1 MHCSGCGEKF
11 GYECT
16 GILIKIVG
24 AVPSKKSG
32 RPIPQDEKFPDG
44 TDEKFVCF
52 DCAISKELSE
62 VSGLEESGYDFPPD
76 EEEIDE
82 PNMFG
87 LSSPYKQG

>member
-11 GYECT
+11 GYECA

-24 AVPSKKSG
+24 AVRSEKSG

-44 TDEKFVCF
+44 SDEKFVCF
-52 DCAISKELSE
+52 DCATSNDLSE
-62 VSGLEESGYDFPPD
+62 VSGLEEAGYDFPPD

-82 PNMFG
+82 PNVFG
-87 LSSPYKQG
+87 LSSPYQPG